1 MKMAADIETYMLLPY
16 AVEVVPDATTD
27 GGVCYLA
34 SHPELPGCMAHGD
47 TPPEA
52 LRNLED
58 ARRLY
63 LATLMKRGLE
73 VPQPMST
80 TVAARVHRQEIIW
93 THQEVSYP
101 KAKQDEQRLAPE
113 ALLVTPS

>member
-1 MKMAADIETYMLLPY
+1 MAADLDTYMHLPY

-47 TPPEA
+47 TPDEA

-63 LATLMKRGLE
+63 LTTLIKRGLHVPRPKSATGSALHRPE
-73 VPQPMST
+73 IVWVPQEP
-80 TVAARVHRQEIIW
+80 
-93 THQEVSYP
+93 SYP
-101 KAKQDEQRLAPE
+101 KPE
-113 ALLVTPS
+113 PKSLLDLVPAGQ

>member
-1 MKMAADIETYMLLPY
+1 MAADLETYMHLPY

-52 LRNLED
+52 LQNLED

-63 LATLMKRGLE
+63 LTTLIKRGLD
-73 VPQPMST
+73 VPMPKSAT
-80 TVAARVHRQEIIW
+80 GSALHRPEIVWIPQEP
-93 THQEVSYP
+93 SYP
-101 KAKQDEQRLAPE
+101 TREPKSPLD
-113 ALLVTPS
+113 LVPAGS